1 MVERSASWRRTLG
14 VLPDDVL
21 IVDYVGVVGYAN
33 DAVARLLGSTPAD
46 LVGRRVEEFIGEWP
60 PRVKEA
66 SGRRHD
72 EDASSGVQFD
82 LDVAIRTSE
91 GTTVVTASLL
101 SLALNG
107 SSWTVL
113 AFDDDNV
120 TDPDVNRR
128 VRQAQ
133 FRAAAALAES
143 EERFRHAFEDN
154 MAPMMLTDLENRIT
168 EVNAAFCHMIGWSK
182 EELLGSDSI
191 EFTYPEDLGISESTH
206 RRMTSDALGQ
216 ARYNK
221 RYLHKDGRVIAV
233 EISKATA
240 RDAFGKTQYFV
251 LSERDITQERAL
263 SAQLS
268 HQALH
273 DPLTGLANRAVF
285 EDRLAQAH
293 ARLARHGGIAGVL
306 LLDLDDFKG
315 VNDAH
320 GHLVSDH
327 VLVTIAERLEEVT
340 RTSDTLCR
348 FGDDEFLYL
357 AEQLSSVEEV
367 DVLAARLLDVFTRP
381 IAIAGSQLEVHASV
395 GVVVWDGTSDDN
407 QRIIQHA
414 DDALYEAKRRGK
426 GGYVRF
432 EPEMEQLTVSR
443 FALAQELRHALH
455 NGQLSMHYQPILDLA
470 TSDIRG
476 FEALMRWKHPERGWM
491 PPTVFI
497 PLAEQSELI
506 YELGAFALREAVE
519 AASSW
524 LAGVDGAPFVT
535 VNMSS
540 RQFHDPQLVTMMTSS
555 LASSGLAPE
564 RLVVEITE
572 SVTLLDVAETLG
584 VIEQLQ
590 RLDISIALDDF
601 GTGYSSL
608 SYLAQLRPAILKID
622 RSFVSPPHENV
633 HNDTLLQTI
642 ISLGQRLKMTVL
654 AEGIETMGQFE
665 RVQNL
670 GCELGQGF
678 LFSQAVPAYEVA
690 GLLAHSRG
698 IEGVP
703 A

>member
-1 MVERSASWRRTLG
+1 MVERSASWRRTLD
-14 VLPDDVL
+14 VLPDDVM
-21 IVDYVGVVGYAN
+21 IVDYLGVVGYAS
-33 DAVARLLGSTPAD
+33 DAVATLLGRDPAD
-46 LVGRRVEEFIGEWP
+46 IVGRRVEEFIGEWP
-60 PRVKEA
+60 PGPKEA

-82 LDVAIRTSE
+82 LDVAMRTRE
-91 GTTVVTASLL
+91 GTRVVTGSLL

-113 AFDDDNV
+113 AFDDDEV
-120 TDPDVNRR
+120 TGPDANRR

-191 EFTYPEDLGISESTH
+191 DFTYPEDLGISESTH
-206 RRMTSDALGQ
+206 RRMTSDELGQ
-216 ARYNK
+216 ARYIK
-221 RYLHKDGRVIAV
+221 RYLHKDGRVIVV

-285 EDRLAQAH
+285 EDRLALAH

-367 DVLAARLLDVFTRP
+367 DVLATRLLDVFTQP
-381 IAIAGSQLEVHASV
+381 IAIAGTQLEVHASV
-395 GVVVWDGTSDDN
+395 GVVVWDGTSSDY
-407 QRIIQHA
+407 RRVIQHA

-426 GGYVRF
+426 GSYVRF
-432 EPEMEQLTVSR
+432 DPAMEQQTVSR
-443 FALAQELRHALH
+443 FALAQELRQALH
-455 NGQLSMHYQPILDLA
+455 SGQLTMHYQPILELA
-470 TSDIRG
+470 TNDIRG

-506 YELGAFALREAVE
+506 YELGAFALREAVA

-524 LAGVDGAPFVT
+524 MPGVDGAPFVT

-540 RQFHDPQLVTMMTSS
+540 RQFHDPQLVTMMTSL

-608 SYLAQLRPAILKID
+608 SYLTHLRPAILKID

-633 HNDTLLQTI
+633 HYVTLLQTI
-642 ISLGQRLKMTVL
+642 ISLGQRLNMTVL
-654 AEGIETMGQFE
+654 AEGIETTEQFE
-665 RVQNL
+665 RLQSL

-678 LFSQAVPAYEVA
+678 LFSKAVPADEVA
-690 GLLAHSRG
+690 GLLALSRG
-698 IEGVP
+698 TEGVP